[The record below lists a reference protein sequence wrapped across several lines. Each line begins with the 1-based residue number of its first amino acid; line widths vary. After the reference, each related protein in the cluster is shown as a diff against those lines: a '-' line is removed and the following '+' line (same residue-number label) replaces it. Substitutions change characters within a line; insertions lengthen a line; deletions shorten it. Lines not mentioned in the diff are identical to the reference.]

1 MGHVLP
7 DEWPAHGPGE
17 AGRAPRD
24 GMPGRV
30 LADGG
35 RPDGD
40 PRVLNGT

>member
-1 MGHVLP
+1 MLP

-30 LADGG
+30 LADGW